1 MKVYI
6 DIIDDD
12 YLLVIKQYN
21 NCKDNIRYKFLNEIK
36 NYENHL
42 KYLNYVFKIKK
53 KLQYYEMLIHNYCI
67 RKHIE
72 LYDKWNKIVY
82 KKLNKSS

>member
-1 MKVYI
+1 MKVYR

-12 YLLVIKQYN
+12 YLLVVKQYN
-21 NCKDNIRYKFLNEIK
+21 HNSKNKNYYFLKEIK
-36 NYENHL
+36 NYENYL
-42 KYLNYVFKIKK
+42 KYLNYIFRIKK